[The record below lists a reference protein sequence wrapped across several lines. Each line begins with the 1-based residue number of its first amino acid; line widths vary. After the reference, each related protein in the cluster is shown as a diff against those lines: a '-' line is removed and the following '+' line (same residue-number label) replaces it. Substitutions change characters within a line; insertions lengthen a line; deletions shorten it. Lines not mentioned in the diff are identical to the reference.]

1 MNSDEIKAELKTEV
15 RKYVQTINK
24 LPIICFHQI
33 EIMQTIDKLPII
45 CFHQIEIMQCYV
57 FSKVKWRFS
66 VYHLTETIYSIYSGE

>member
-15 RKYVQTINK
+15 RKYV
-24 LPIICFHQI
+24 
-33 EIMQTIDKLPII
+33 QTIDKLPII